1 MRLRAVEVGILH
13 SMEPAMFSA
22 TVPGRTESLR
32 PLRHSLR
39 EWLATAEVEPATAD
53 DVVLAAWEV
62 CANAL
67 EHPVRPR
74 HPPEVRVR
82 VTVSKSYVRVSVQD
96 TGEWRVRTV
105 RRAHRGLGLRLAR
118 ALMDRVSILRDRTG
132 TEVVMWRY
140 TSRRA

>member
-1 MRLRAVEVGILH
+1 
-13 SMEPAMFSA
+13 MEPAIFSA
-22 TVPGRTESLR
+22 TIPGRTEALR

-39 EWLATAEVEPATAD
+39 EWLAAAGIEAATAD

-74 HPPEVRVR
+74 HPPEVRVS
-82 VTVSKSYVRVSVQD
+82 VNVSKSYVRVSVQD
-96 TGEWRVRTV
+96 TGEWRVHTV
-105 RRAHRGLGLRLAR
+105 RRAQRGLGLRLAR

-140 TSRRA
+140 TSTGA

>member
-1 MRLRAVEVGILH
+1 MK
-13 SMEPAMFSA
+13 PAIFSA
-22 TVPGRTESLR
+22 TVPGRTSALR

-39 EWLATAEVEPATAD
+39 EWLGTAGVEPATAD

-74 HPPEVRVR
+74 HPPEVHVS
-82 VTVSKSYVRVSVQD
+82 VTASKNYVRVSVQD

-105 RRAHRGLGLRLAR
+105 SRAQRGLGLRLAR
-118 ALMDRVSILRDRTG
+118 ALMDRVSIMRDRAG

-140 TSRRA
+140 TSGRA